1 MLTTLTHS
9 DFSLRNLSSPG
20 IFDAPPR
27 NHLVTADLSF
37 GRLSVAA
44 AAADLRAKTRRTNSS
59 TLRSLERP
67 LPRGRHF
74 ELEAEGSPA
83 TAAIAQSCAP
93 DGNLARKISSLA
105 HVITSMDYER
115 ASASSREIF
124 RGARGNVEQQSG
136 RRRADAPTGC
146 ADEQIKSKC
155 RNNNYLAGSNERMLS
170 APAPPQVY
178 SFVSLDWRA
187 KSAGPLAYA

>member
-1 MLTTLTHS
+1 MTHS

-37 GRLSVAA
+37 GRLS

-146 ADEQIKSKC
+146 AGEQIKSKR

-170 APAPPQVY
+170 ATAAA
-178 SFVSLDWRA
+178 SLFIRLIR
-187 KSAGPLAYA
+187 LARELASEICRISGS